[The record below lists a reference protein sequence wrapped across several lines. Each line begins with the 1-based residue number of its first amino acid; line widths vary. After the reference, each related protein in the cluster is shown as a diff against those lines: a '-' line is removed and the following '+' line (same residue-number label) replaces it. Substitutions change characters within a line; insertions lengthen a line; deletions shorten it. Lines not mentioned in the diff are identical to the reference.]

1 MSVIAGYMVPHPPL
15 IIPEVGRGDE
25 KEINNTTEAY
35 EKVAEEIADL
45 LPETVVII
53 SPHNTCYGDYIHIR
67 PEAQIVGDFGR
78 FRAPEIRVTSD
89 SDAEFANALSE
100 VGGEL
105 WGIEGG
111 SGSDA
116 DHGTTIPMY
125 FLERAYEIN
134 NMEKNYKVVSIGISG
149 LPLQTHYQLGEAI
162 SRTAAELN
170 RKTVI
175 IASGDLSH
183 YLKADGPYGYRE
195 EGPKYDKR
203 LMEIMENGAFY
214 RLQEIDEEFLNSAGE
229 CGHRGFVMMSGALE
243 RAAEDAGVEIRSR
256 KLSYEG
262 PFGVGYGITA
272 HHIGGDP
279 YVALARASLENY
291 VKTGKVIALPDSV
304 PAEMRSKR
312 AGAFVSIHKNGDLR
326 GCIGTISATRDNLA
340 DEIIENAVSAAT
352 RDPRFPAIE
361 MSELPELEISVDVL
375 GDAEEISSIDDLD
388 VKRYGVIVTK
398 GSRRGLLLPNL
409 DGVDTPE
416 YQVHIAKMKAGI
428 APGEEGVKLERFEV
442 VRHK

>member
-1 MSVIAGYMVPHPPL
+1 MSVTAGYMVPHPPL

-25 KEINNTTEAY
+25 KEIKNTIEAY

-45 LPETVVII
+45 LPDTIVII

-67 PEAQIVGDFGR
+67 PEARIAGDFAR
-78 FRAPEIRVTSD
+78 FRAPEVNVASD
-89 SDAEFANALSE
+89 CDTEFAKALSAK
-100 VGGEL
+100 GGGL
-105 WGIEGG
+105 WGAEGR
-111 SGSDA
+111 SGSAA
-116 DHGTTIPMY
+116 DHGTAIPMY
-125 FLERAYEIN
+125 FLERAYESRSV
-134 NMEKNYKVVSIGISG
+134 ERNYKVVSIGISG
-149 LPLQTHYQLGEAI
+149 LPLQIHYKLGEAI
-162 SRTAAELN
+162 ARTAAELN

-183 YLKADGPYGYRE
+183 YLKEDGPYGYRE
-195 EGPKYDKR
+195 EGPEYDRKI
-203 LMEIMENGAFY
+203 MEIMGEGAFC
-214 RLQEIDEEFLNSAGE
+214 RLQDLNEDFLNSAGE
-229 CGHRGFVMMSGALE
+229 CGHRGCVIMAGALE
-243 RAAEDAGVEIRSR
+243 RAAEDAGVGIRSQE
-256 KLSYEG
+256 LSYEG
-262 PFGVGYGITA
+262 PFGVGYGITS
-272 HHIGGDP
+272 HRIGDDS
-279 YVALARASLENY
+279 YVALARESLEHY
-291 VKTGKVIALPDSV
+291 VKTGKVISMPEDLPS
-304 PAEMRSKR
+304 EIRLQR

-340 DEIIENAVSAAT
+340 EEIIENAVSAAT
-352 RDPRFPAIE
+352 RDPRFPAID

-375 GDAEEISSIDDLD
+375 GHAEEISSIDDLD

-398 GSRRGLLLPNL
+398 GGRRGLLLPNL

>member
-1 MSVIAGYMVPHPPL
+1 
-15 IIPEVGRGDE
+15 
-25 KEINNTTEAY
+25 
-35 EKVAEEIADL
+35 
-45 LPETVVII
+45 
-53 SPHNTCYGDYIHIR
+53 
-67 PEAQIVGDFGR
+67 
-78 FRAPEIRVTSD
+78 
-89 SDAEFANALSE
+89 
-100 VGGEL
+100 
-105 WGIEGG
+105 
-111 SGSDA
+111 
-116 DHGTTIPMY
+116 
-125 FLERAYEIN
+125 
-134 NMEKNYKVVSIGISG
+134 
-149 LPLQTHYQLGEAI
+149 
-162 SRTAAELN
+162 
-170 RKTVI
+170 
-175 IASGDLSH
+175 
-183 YLKADGPYGYRE
+183 
-195 EGPKYDKR
+195 
-203 LMEIMENGAFY
+203 
-214 RLQEIDEEFLNSAGE
+214 
-229 CGHRGFVMMSGALE
+229 MMSGALE

-272 HHIGGDP
+272 HHIGEDP
-279 YVALARASLENY
+279 YVALARTSLENY
-291 VKTGKVIALPDSV
+291 VKTGKVLALPDNV
-304 PAEMRSKR
+304 PAEMRSRR

-442 VRHK
+442 VRHQ